1 MLIGELAR
9 RTGVSQRA
17 LRYYESQRLLSARRG
32 ANGYRHYDE
41 DAVVVVRQ
49 IRALLRAGLTTE
61 VIRQVLPCVRGERPE
76 IDMCVDLRALLG
88 GELDA
93 LDEQIGDLQR
103 TRDALADFLARDPE
117 RSAARS
123 GH

>member
-9 RTGVSQRA
+9 RTGASQRA
-17 LRYYESQRLLSARRG
+17 LRYYESQRLLTAGRG

-117 RSAARS
+117 TAAPSRR
-123 GH
+123 

>member
-9 RTGVSQRA
+9 RTGASQRA
-17 LRYYESQRLLSARRG
+17 LRYYESQGLLSAGRG
-32 ANGYRHYDE
+32 ANGYRQYDA

-117 RSAARS
+117 GSASASQR
-123 GH
+123 